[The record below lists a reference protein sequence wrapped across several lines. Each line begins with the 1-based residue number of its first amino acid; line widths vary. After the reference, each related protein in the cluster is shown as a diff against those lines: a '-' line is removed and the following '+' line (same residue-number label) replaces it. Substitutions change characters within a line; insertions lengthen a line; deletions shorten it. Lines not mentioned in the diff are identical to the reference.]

1 MNILFSSIETTGHL
15 HPPVPP
21 APAGALRASSTSRRA
36 SGRFCHTALH
46 DFGSGPTQSQGF
58 CSDRSSREAVRFANV
73 NMEGRS
79 IQEQNAPMGRYW
91 VLGEHLIERVHDLI
105 NLASVW

>member
-1 MNILFSSIETTGHL
+1 
-15 HPPVPP
+15 
-21 APAGALRASSTSRRA
+21 
-36 SGRFCHTALH
+36 
-46 DFGSGPTQSQGF
+46 
-58 CSDRSSREAVRFANV
+58 VRFANV